1 MRVVPR
7 SLAGQLIVLLLGAL
21 LVAQVLIA
29 VIFLDERAVAL
40 RMAGREQVL
49 ERTAAVVRLL
59 QETPESL
66 HGRVL
71 AAAST
76 RTLVFS
82 LTPAGVVTANG
93 SRPAEQRLATILT
106 DMIGEGA
113 AVHVRLYENE
123 RPWVPRPLHHLRDDD
138 DYEDDRDDD
147 DDDRGEDDDRQWD
160 HHPPRPLMLSL
171 AASVALS
178 EGHWLN
184 VETALAAPQRAWASP
199 PLLFTGIMAAAI
211 LAIAALTV
219 RRITRPLRAVA
230 DAADRLGRGDSPEP
244 LAETGPDEIQR
255 TTRAFNAMQGRLARF
270 VADRTRMLAAISH
283 DLRTPITT
291 LRLRAEFVDDEEAR
305 TKILAT
311 LDEMSRMTEA
321 ALAFTRDEAKAE
333 DTRVVDLAALVQS
346 LVDDLAP
353 LGGDVNVEG
362 PARLPYPCR
371 PTALKRAIRN
381 LIENAVRYGE
391 RARLH
396 LAAAP
401 EGPRLTIEDD
411 GPGIPED
418 RLADVFE
425 PFVRLETS
433 RSLETGGVGLGL
445 AIARSII
452 RHHGGDLTLANR
464 PDGGLVATIALPPVA
479 W

>member
-1 MRVVPR
+1 MRVLPR
-7 SLAGQLIVLLLGAL
+7 SLGGQLIVLLLGAL

-59 QETPESL
+59 QDTPDSL

-93 SRPAEQRLATILT
+93 SRPMEQRLATILT

-113 AVHVRLYENE
+113 VVHVRLYENE
-123 RPWVPRPLHHLRDDD
+123 RPWVPRPHHHDRDD
-138 DYEDDRDDD
+138 DYEDDRGDD
-147 DDDRGEDDDRQWD
+147 DDDRDEDDDRQRD
-160 HHPPRPLMLSL
+160 HHSPRPLMLSL

-184 VETALAAPQRAWASP
+184 VETALPAPQRAWASP

-230 DAADRLGRGDSPEP
+230 DAAERLGRGDNPEP

-255 TTRAFNAMQGRLARF
+255 TTRAFNAMQARLARF

-291 LRLRAEFVDDEEAR
+291 LRLRAEFVDDDEAR

-353 LGGDVNVEG
+353 LGGEVSLEG
-362 PARLPYPCR
+362 PDRLPYPCR

-391 RARLH
+391 RARLR
-396 LAAAP
+396 LAASP
-401 EGPRLTIEDD
+401 EGPRITIDDD
-411 GPGIPED
+411 GPGIPEE

-464 PDGGLVATIALPPVA
+464 PEGGLTATIALPPA
-479 W
+479 TQ